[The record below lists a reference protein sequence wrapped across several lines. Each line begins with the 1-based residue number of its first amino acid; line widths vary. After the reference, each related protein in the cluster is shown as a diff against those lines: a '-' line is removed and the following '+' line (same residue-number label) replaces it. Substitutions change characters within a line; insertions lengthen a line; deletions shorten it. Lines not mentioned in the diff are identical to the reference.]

1 MQLQIERDFYQVIM
15 KYEFTWSKRMFGAEE
30 DCKQSKQLKKITLLS
45 SRDALHRKGDR
56 MNCADDTRFDGGQ
69 HTLTEACNAI
79 GHAQRVHVASATNA
93 FLHHV
98 AAKGNVG

>member
-1 MQLQIERDFYQVIM
+1 M

-30 DCKQSKQLKKITLLS
+30 DCKQSKELKKITLLS
-45 SRDALHRKGDR
+45 SCGALHRKGGR
-56 MNCADDTRFDGGQ
+56 MNCADDTRFDGSQ
-69 HTLTEACNAI
+69 DTLTVACNAHI
-79 GHAQRVHVASATNA
+79 VHTERVHVASATNA